1 MEQNNS
7 VPSANNGGDRSI
19 DRSRRRKLRNDLIFI
34 GSLLLGLILI
44 GLAFFLLRGEGDT
57 VLVTVDG
64 ESFGVYSLSK
74 DTVVDIRTGED
85 GEHLNRLV
93 IRDGKAFVEL
103 ATCPDGSCADRKP
116 ISRQGESIV
125 CLPHKVVISVRRTQ
139 TENAPDVVI

>member
-1 MEQNNS
+1 M
-7 VPSANNGGDRSI
+7 
-19 DRSRRRKLRNDLIFI
+19 RNDLIFI